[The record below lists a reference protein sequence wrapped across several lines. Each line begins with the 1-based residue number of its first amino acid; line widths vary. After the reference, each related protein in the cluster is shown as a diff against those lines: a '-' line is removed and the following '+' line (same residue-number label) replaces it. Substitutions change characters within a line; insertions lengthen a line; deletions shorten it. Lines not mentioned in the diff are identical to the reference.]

1 MRKIIVSTF
10 ASLDGVMQAP
20 GGPEEDPTS
29 GFTEGGWSFSYWDEV
44 MNNTM
49 GESMG
54 KPFDL
59 LLGRKTY
66 EIFAAHWPYAGD
78 NPITAVF
85 NKATKYVATHTLD
98 KADWVN
104 TKLLR
109 GDIAAEV
116 KRLKQDDGPE
126 LQVHGSSNLLQ
137 TLTAAHLIDEYH
149 VWIFPVLL
157 GKGKRLFEL
166 DTAPQ
171 GLSLAATK
179 TSTTGVL
186 LTVYKPAGAL
196 KAGTFGLDAPS
207 QAELARREKMVREG

>member
-20 GGPEEDPTS
+20 GGPEEDPTR
-29 GFTEGGWSFSYWDEV
+29 GFTEGGWSFSYWDDT
-44 MNNTM
+44 MNAVM

-98 KADWVN
+98 KAELGQHQTPARATSRRKCFAPETLKATAPN
-104 TKLLR
+104 C
-109 GDIAAEV
+109 GYMAAA
-116 KRLKQDDGPE
+116 
-126 LQVHGSSNLLQ
+126 NLPP
-137 TLTAAHLIDEYH
+137 ADPHRRASGRPEYH
-149 VWIFPVLL
+149 VWIFP
-157 GKGKRLFEL
+157 GAAG
-166 DTAPQ
+166 Q
-171 GLSLAATK
+171 GQTPVRGGHRAARPCA
-179 TSTTGVL
+179 L
-186 LTVYKPAGAL
+186 NARPRHRPPAC
-196 KAGTFGLDAPS
+196 
-207 QAELARREKMVREG
+207 